1 MGQQQFAVDS
11 YQVLPMKR
19 NSVVL
24 VEVEEGVE
32 EEATG
37 VEKRWQKYAQPAC
50 WKLWRENQ
58 SSLCYGHSF

>member
-32 EEATG
+32 EEKTPNYF
-37 VEKRWQKYAQPAC
+37 E
-50 WKLWRENQ
+50 
-58 SSLCYGHSF
+58 H